1 MQNYMKELSLQ
12 EIKKIELEILKTF
25 HSFCVENNIKYF
37 LSHGTL
43 LGTIR
48 YKGFIPWDDDV
59 DVLVP
64 REDYN
69 KIISLFKDTE
79 QYQLFAFEKNG
90 DYRFPYA
97 KLCDMTTIKDE
108 SAFDNGV
115 KLGLD
120 MDIFPLDVW
129 ADDLEKAKKEVKIL
143 SKTNFRLGLT
153 KLHKPDSINPVK
165 RLIKGI
171 MMLFCK
177 LHGSKY
183 YMKKIINISTRYQ
196 GKPNRY
202 LGNKAWCVYG
212 ERDILPAE
220 IFEEQIELEFE
231 GHKFFGPKG
240 YDAYLTSLY
249 GNYLPEPPKEKQKT
263 HHSFKAY
270 KL

>member
-1 MQNYMKELSLQ
+1 MKELTLQ
-12 EIKKIELEILKTF
+12 EMKEIELEILKHF
-25 HSFCVENNIKYF
+25 HAFCVENNIRYY

-79 QYQLFAFEKNG
+79 QYKLFCFERQPE
-90 DYRFPYA
+90 YRFPYA
-97 KLCDMTTIKDE
+97 KLCDITTFKDE
-108 SAFDNGV
+108 PGFDNGA

-120 MDIFPLDVW
+120 MDIFPLDAW
-129 ADDLEKAKKEVKIL
+129 DDDLEKAKKEVKAL
-143 SKTNFRLGLT
+143 QKANFRLGLT
-153 KLHKPDSINPVK
+153 KHCKLPSSGNFVK
-165 RLIKGI
+165 RTAKSLL
-171 MMLFCK
+171 MLFCK
-177 LHGSKY
+177 MRGSKY
-183 YMKKIINISTRYQ
+183 YMKKIIDISTRFE
-196 GKPNRY
+196 GKSARY
-202 LGNKAWCVYG
+202 LGDKAWCVYG

-249 GNYLPEPPKEKQKT
+249 GDYLPEPPKEKQKT

-270 KL
+270 KI